1 MIPAIKKAW
10 LYTLCLFLLA
20 LGCTSVTSSNRE
32 GTPNNGTSAPS
43 GITISNADRTNELR
57 DQIEQISQVAL
68 WRIGMKATVLE
79 TGELVTL
86 NGDQQFPMQSVYK
99 FPIGMAVLAQV
110 DRGKLKLD
118 RQVRVEASDFVSD
131 LQHSPIR
138 DENPQGVELSLAE
151 LLKYMV

>member
-99 FPIGMAVLAQV
+99 FPIGMTVLVQV